1 MRMLPLILGSVL
13 FLFPSLAQGQ
23 PRQLRL
29 SDAIQAALE
38 NNANVQI
45 TEELQVQA
53 SARAKEQRAVLLP
66 NVNGTAG
73 YVNQTIN
80 LGARGIRFPGFPIPA
95 TVGPFGTFDVRAQF
109 TEPVL
114 DLSLIRRYQSARRS
128 ADATEFDT
136 AAVRN
141 RVAAMVAGL
150 YFGVQ
155 RGRALVD
162 SAKAQTDLDQN
173 LLKLARDRS
182 DAGVGTALDVTR
194 AESRLAADQH
204 RLLQAQ
210 NDARTAELRLL
221 RAMGERPGEPLDLAD
236 SITTSLLTADPVE
249 TAISAALKNR
259 PEIKAEETRVEAA
272 RIASRGSSAERL
284 PTIQAF
290 ADYGNNG
297 NREVFVPT
305 NSVGLQLQIPLFDGG
320 RRAAHR
326 TTAESQQRQ
335 ADIRARD
342 LRDEIEFD
350 VRVAV
355 DNLAS
360 AREQLRAADQALK
373 LAQDELELA
382 RLRFEAQVTT
392 QIDVVNAQTQ
402 LADARSRQVN
412 AAYVLKSAEIEYQ
425 RATGV
430 EIR

>member
-1 MRMLPLILGSVL
+1 MRMLPLILGPVL
-13 FLFPSLAQGQ
+13 FFFSPLAEGQ
-23 PRQLRL
+23 PRQLSL
-29 SDAIQAALE
+29 SNAIQAALE

-53 SARAKEQRAVLLP
+53 AARAKEQRAVLLP
-66 NVNGTAG
+66 NVNGSAG

-80 LGARGIRFPGFPIPA
+80 LGSRGIRFPGFPIPS
-95 TVGPFGTFDVRAQF
+95 TVGPFGTFDLRAQF

-136 AAVRN
+136 AAMRN

-150 YFGVQ
+150 YFAVQ
-155 RGRALVD
+155 RSRALVD

-173 LLKLARDRS
+173 LLKLARDRR
-182 DAGVGTALDVTR
+182 DAGVGTGLDVTR

-221 RAMGERPGEPLDLAD
+221 RAMGDRPGGELELTDGMNS
-236 SITTSLLTADPVE
+236 SILTVDPVE
-249 TAISAALKNR
+249 TAVSTALKNR
-259 PEIKAEETRVEAA
+259 PEIKAEETRAEAA

-284 PTIQAF
+284 PTIHAF

-297 NREVFVPT
+297 NRDVFVPT
-305 NSVGLQLQIPLFDGG
+305 NSVGLQVQIPLFDGG
-320 RRAAHR
+320 RRSAHR

-360 AREQLRAADQALK
+360 VREQLRAADQALK

-392 QIDVVNAQTQ
+392 QIDVVSAQTQ

-412 AAYVLKSAEIEYQ
+412 AVYVLKSAEIEYQ

>member
-1 MRMLPLILGSVL
+1 MRMLALVLSSVL
-13 FLFPSLAQGQ
+13 FLFSLPAAGQ
-23 PRQLRL
+23 PRQLSL
-29 SDAIQAALE
+29 SNAIQAALE

-53 SARAKEQRAVLLP
+53 AARAKEQRAVLMP

-80 LGARGIRFPGFPIPA
+80 LGSRGIRFPGFPIPS
-95 TVGPFGTFDVRAQF
+95 TVGPFGTFDLRAQF
-109 TEPVL
+109 TEPIL
-114 DLSLIRRYQSARRS
+114 DLSLIRRYQSVRRS
-128 ADATEFDT
+128 AAATELDT
-136 AAVRN
+136 AATRN

-155 RGRALVD
+155 RSRALVD
-162 SAKAQTDLDQN
+162 AAKAQTDLDQN
-173 LLKLARDRS
+173 LLKLARDRR
-182 DAGVGTALDVTR
+182 DAGVGTGLDVTR

-204 RLLQAQ
+204 RLLQTQ

-221 RAMGERPGEPLDLAD
+221 RAMGDRPGLELDLTD
-236 SITTSLLTADPVE
+236 GMNSSILTVDPVE
-249 TAISAALKNR
+249 TAISTALKNR
-259 PEIKAEETRVEAA
+259 PEIKAEETRVDAA
-272 RIASRGSSAERL
+272 RIAARGSSAERL

-297 NREVFVPT
+297 NRELFVPT

-320 RRAAHR
+320 RRSAHR

-412 AAYVLKSAEIEYQ
+412 AVYVLKNAEIEYQ

>member
-1 MRMLPLILGSVL
+1 MRALLVILVSALL
-13 FLFPSLAQGQ
+13 FFCQPSFAQ
-23 PRQLRL
+23 PRQLSL
-29 SDAIQAALE
+29 SNAIQAALE

-53 SARAKEQRAVLLP
+53 AARAKEQRAVLLP

-80 LGARGIRFPGFPIPA
+80 LGARGIRFPGFPIPT

-109 TEPVL
+109 SEPIL

-150 YFGVQ
+150 YFAVQ
-155 RGRALVD
+155 RSRALVD
-162 SAKAQTDLDQN
+162 AAKAQTDLDQN
-173 LLKLARDRS
+173 LLKLARDRR
-182 DAGVGTALDVTR
+182 DAGVGTGLDVTR

-204 RLLQAQ
+204 RLLQVQ

-221 RAMGERPGEPLDLAD
+221 RAMGERPGDELNLAD
-236 SITTSLLTADPVE
+236 SMTPSILTVDPVE
-249 TAISAALKNR
+249 TAVSTALKNR
-259 PEIKAEETRVEAA
+259 PEIKAEQTRSDAA
-272 RIASRGSSAERL
+272 RIASRGSIAERL

-297 NREVFVPT
+297 SGEVFVPT
-305 NSVGLQLQIPLFDGG
+305 NTVGLQMQIPLFDGG
-320 RRAAHR
+320 RRSAHR
-326 TTAESQQRQ
+326 TTAESQLRQ
-335 ADIRARD
+335 AEIRARD

-360 AREQLRAADQALK
+360 GREQLRAADQALT
-373 LAQDELELA
+373 LAQQELELA

-412 AAYVLKSAEIEYQ
+412 AVYVLKSAEIEYQ